1 MAAAWLMKLPR
12 FSDAEPSGRS
22 RHLGSELDLIVGRLE
37 PGYAAP
43 DLHTEALCQ
52 EPMCLICT
60 PQHPLATL
68 KRVGWPLL
76 HTTAQRHSQ
85 THLRWRQ
92 RKTIHR
98 RDSFVH
104 RCQYGPSRGDWTREV
119 PCAAVNCGLST
130 RLPSMSAA
138 SPGNASALFDFKSA
152 TLSLEAFLLRTAN
165 LTSLS
170 QALTERF
177 GSTPD
182 LFNGEPVVIDLSHLA
197 SLELN
202 VNFPELI
209 ALLARFKLKAIAVR
223 GGTVAQTQSA
233 QNAGLI
239 EAPESH
245 AHAARVETVVQEVV
259 REVIREV
266 PVEVPVHVPMAAS
279 TMFIDKPLRSG
290 QQVYAKGGD
299 LIVLAAVNHGAEV
312 IADGSI
318 HVYAPLRGKA
328 IAGAKG
334 NTEARIFSICMEPE
348 LLSIAGTYRTTDTPL
363 PPDVT
368 GKPAQIRL
376 EGDRLVFDPIS
387 L

>member
-1 MAAAWLMKLPR
+1 
-12 FSDAEPSGRS
+12 
-22 RHLGSELDLIVGRLE
+22 
-37 PGYAAP
+37 
-43 DLHTEALCQ
+43 
-52 EPMCLICT
+52 
-60 PQHPLATL
+60 
-68 KRVGWPLL
+68 
-76 HTTAQRHSQ
+76 
-85 THLRWRQ
+85 
-92 RKTIHR
+92 
-98 RDSFVH
+98 
-104 RCQYGPSRGDWTREV
+104 
-119 PCAAVNCGLST
+119 
-130 RLPSMSAA
+130 MSAA
-138 SPGNASALFDFKSA
+138 SPGNASTLFDFKSA

-165 LTSLS
+165 LSSLA
-170 QALTERF
+170 QALEERF
-177 GSTPD
+177 GSSPD
-182 LFNGEPVVIDLSHLA
+182 LFNGEPVVIDLTHLA
-197 SLELN
+197 SLDLH

-223 GGTVAQTQSA
+223 GGTVAQTRSA
-233 QNAGLI
+233 QDAGLI

-245 AHAARVETVVQEVV
+245 AATRVETVVQEVV

-334 NTEARIFSICMEPE
+334 NTEARIFALHMEPE
-348 LLSIAGTYRTTDTPL
+348 LLSIAGTYRTTDNPL
-363 PPDVT
+363 PDDVT

-376 EGDRLVFDPIS
+376 EGERLVFDPIA